1 MNSSHSSENIFIQLF
16 LFSTAPDSPPSN
28 VMATSQSSTEIL
40 VTWDVVPPIDQNGV
54 ITMYQVLY
62 QPLQTFEV
70 DAEMETVNV
79 SAAFLSVVLNNL
91 QEYVEYNISVRA
103 YTSVEAGLYST
114 GIVERTFEDGNAFN
128 HIF

>member
-1 MNSSHSSENIFIQLF
+1 
-16 LFSTAPDSPPSN
+16 
-28 VMATSQSSTEIL
+28 
-40 VTWDVVPPIDQNGV
+40 
-54 ITMYQVLY
+54 MYQVLY
-62 QPLQTFEV
+62 QPLQAFEV